1 MSSLSLQAV
10 HDHLAY
16 NSALPENFVYRES
29 RLQPTPPFGIYL
41 FGGKPSISA
50 DNNCQFIFQEQEGLV
65 HTKNVATM
73 PKGKCEFAAS
83 CSHRGGIYISGLGS
97 RVDELWKY
105 ETAINQWLR
114 LAKMWSPRCR
124 HVMVHGTPNL
134 LYVLGQYIV

>member
-1 MSSLSLQAV
+1 MV
-10 HDHLAY
+10 
-16 NSALPENFVYRES
+16 N
-29 RLQPTPPFGIYL
+29 
-41 FGGKPSISA
+41 
-50 DNNCQFIFQEQEGLV
+50 
-65 HTKNVATM
+65 TKNVASM

-83 CSHRGGIYISGLGS
+83 CSYRGGIYISGIGS

-134 LYVLGQYIV
+134 LYVLGKCVSNSMCLTRESRQQESTYMSKVQDE